1 MKNIKRFCKEYK
13 MKFEKQTDFG
23 FIASILVDV
32 KAGMER
38 DIHTGKILSMP
49 IKKIGT
55 RRVYFDMHIYSDGDI
70 FFGKQYK
77 NMHPALQGVLNI
89 QI

>member
-32 KAGMER
+32 KAGIER
-38 DIHTGKILSMP
+38 DIHTGKTLSMP
-49 IKKIGT
+49 IRKIGT
-55 RRVYFDMHIYSDGDI
+55 RRVYFDMHTYSDGDI
-70 FFGKQYK
+70 SFGKQYK
-77 NMHPALQGVLNI
+77 NSHPALYGV
-89 QI
+89 